1 MTNQLSRRDDAA
13 DTQMEL
19 ADRVAALELF
29 MQQLVFLLDVHN
41 AVRADALERWLTTVM
56 DRMREHRSAT
66 PEQLRA
72 LQLLTQRVA

>member
-1 MTNQLSRRDDAA
+1 MTNQPSRRDDAA

-29 MQQLVFLLDVHN
+29 TQQLVFLLDVHN
-41 AVRADALERWLTTVM
+41 AVRADALERWLTTVT

-66 PEQLRA
+66 PAQLRA